1 MLILPLAAACGL
13 TMAAPALQAQQ
24 GGTPGPVGGVQQYG
38 VGELP
43 PQRSFVTPQFSVQE
57 LYDSNT
63 GYATTPGASQGDE
76 ITTLYG
82 GFNLQAVNRV
92 SLLTLTDS
100 TGGLIYDRQTQPN
113 SVVQTFNLTE
123 KLTLRRWILL
133 MGENFSYLPSSG
145 FGLGGQGFLGGSPT
159 GLPGIGV
166 GTGFNPYLVPTQT
179 IESPNVSQISSATV
193 VQAQYAATPTSSVS
207 FSGTLGFLHFLGQDL
222 LNSRNVTAR
231 FGYDKSFTSRDT
243 ISISFL
249 ASIFDYPSGLP
260 GFTSYGLPGFT
271 SYYAQVGYRRL
282 IKQRLHL
289 SISAGPVITQF
300 GGPSVQTSAPGVAN
314 SVSWSTFATL
324 TYAVPKG
331 SVNVNYNHG
340 VSSGSG
346 YLPGSTADQLTVG
359 ITRTLARVWTVGF
372 TGGYAR
378 NSSLEQEFPSTTS
391 TASTTATFN
400 TWYGGASVSR
410 PLGHYSRLQFFY
422 NASRQTGT
430 AIMCATALCAGPVA
444 LTQTGGMMLTW
455 STRPH
460 PLD

>member
-1 MLILPLAAACGL
+1 MLALPLAVACGL
-13 TMAAPALQAQQ
+13 TITAPALQAQQ

-38 VGELP
+38 LGELP

-57 LYDSNT
+57 VYNSNT
-63 GYATTPGASQGDE
+63 GYATTSGASQGDE
-76 ITTLYG
+76 ITSLSG
-82 GFNLQAVNRV
+82 GFTLQAVNRV

-145 FGLGGQGFLGGSPT
+145 FGLGGQGFLGGVPT

-166 GTGFNPYLVPTQT
+166 GTGFNPYVVPTQT
-179 IESPNVSQISSATV
+179 IESPNVNQISSATV
-193 VQAQYAATPTSSVS
+193 VQAQYSTTPTSSVS
-207 FSGTLGFLHFLGQDL
+207 FSGTVGLLHFLGNDL

-231 FGYDKSFTSRDT
+231 FGYDKSFTQFDT
-243 ISISFL
+243 ISFSYL
-249 ASIFDYPSGLP
+249 ASIFDYPSGLQ
-260 GFTSYGLPGFT
+260 GFTSHYV
-271 SYYAQVGYRRL
+271 QVGYRRL

-289 SISAGPVITQF
+289 SLSAGPVITHFSQ
-300 GGPSVQTSAPGVAN
+300 PSEQTSAAGEGNHVDW
-314 SVSWSTFATL
+314 SVLSTLDYSTRN
-324 TYAVPKG
+324 G
-331 SVNVNYNHG
+331 SVGTQYTHG

-346 YLPGSTADQLTVG
+346 YFPGSTSDQLTVTV
-359 ITRTLARVWTVGF
+359 TRRVSRVWTVGF
-372 TGGYAR
+372 NGGYAR
-378 NSSLEQEFPSTTS
+378 NSSLEQVGTSTTS
-391 TASTTATFN
+391 TAGATATFN

-410 PLGHYSRLQFFY
+410 PLGHYSSLRFYY

-430 AIMCATALCAGPVA
+430 AIACVPGMPCPGPVA
-444 LTQTGGMMLTW
+444 LTQTGGMTLTW